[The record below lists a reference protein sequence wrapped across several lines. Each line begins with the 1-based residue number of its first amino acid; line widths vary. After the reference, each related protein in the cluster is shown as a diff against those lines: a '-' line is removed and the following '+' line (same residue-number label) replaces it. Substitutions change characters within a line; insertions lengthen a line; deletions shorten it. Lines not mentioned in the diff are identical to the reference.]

1 MGEGNDF
8 MELLCWPAIGRLLI
22 VSPFRMYPNRDYPC
36 QDQPFQDVVA
46 GPPTKAGGIQFE
58 SCQGHLKPPIYVDC
72 FFNYLY
78 KLGNVALLN
87 VKTRKSW

>member
-46 GPPTKAGGIQFE
+46 GPPAKVEGMQFE
-58 SCQGHLKPPIYVDC
+58 SFQGHRRKTMSCLR
-72 FFNYLY
+72 
-78 KLGNVALLN
+78 GALHLSSGFCLCSAS
-87 VKTRKSW
+87 KTRGN